1 MIGLIVLL
9 VIVVYA
15 CAVQSG
21 RESDW
26 ERRREDE
33 Q

>member
-1 MIGLIVLL
+1 MIWVVALL

-21 RESDW
+21 RESDC

>member
-1 MIGLIVLL
+1 MIELLVLL

-15 CAVQSG
+15 CAIQSG
-21 RESDW
+21 RESDQ

>member
-1 MIGLIVLL
+1 MIWVVVLL

-26 ERRREDE
+26 ERRREDD
-33 Q
+33 

>member
-1 MIGLIVLL
+1 MIELLVLL

-21 RESDW
+21 RESDQ
-26 ERRREDE
+26 ERRQKR
-33 Q
+33 

>member
-1 MIGLIVLL
+1 MIWVVPLL

-21 RESDW
+21 RESDC
-26 ERRREDE
+26 ERRREDD
-33 Q
+33 

>member
-1 MIGLIVLL
+1 MIGLMVLL

-21 RESDW
+21 RESDC
-26 ERRREDE
+26 ERKREDD
-33 Q
+33 